1 MWHADRLNEKRKSD
15 TAAAATAGRIGE
27 DDLAIPKLRPSRSSS
42 DIARNQ
48 LYKIG
53 LPGKSILGDYF
64 QENMTS

>member
-42 DIARNQ
+42 DIARGVFIYDVRTEGGYLQ
-48 LYKIG
+48 K
-53 LPGKSILGDYF
+53 
-64 QENMTS
+64 QT